1 MTVRLKSDVSLLEE
15 AQMGPRKHEDEGLLG
30 EPSPT
35 SFRTVRP
42 PEGLSEDYWL
52 TVTRYHSWYSLAGV
66 VLGLACM
73 LLGVTLF
80 LRGITGSTS
89 WVASALGMEST
100 LSDAAPGAILF
111 VVGLFAVVVTRFNVK
126 VRGPNK

>member
-1 MTVRLKSDVSLLEE
+1 MQTKREENEPLVEPNPPKIFKSV
-15 AQMGPRKHEDEGLLG
+15 K
-30 EPSPT
+30 
-35 SFRTVRP
+35 P
-42 PEGLSEDYWL
+42 PQGLSEDYWL
-52 TVTRYHSWYSLAGV
+52 KVTRYHFWYSLAGI

-89 WVASALGMEST
+89 WVASIFGMDSS

-111 VVGLFAVVVTRFNVK
+111 VVGLFVVFVTRFNVK
-126 VRGPNK
+126 VRGSKR